1 MIGSDRNTEWTR
13 WNSFVDLEPVDL
25 FLTEGCSSMISGRN
39 VGVVLLLDRG
49 LPRGDSVVGI
59 SILSH
64 LFKESMSEANKNMR
78 EVCDLRRTRERGEAP
93 MSSGIV
99 HAVDKMVPWHKL
111 PVFLG
116 LVYLGL
122 RRHLHQ
128 EYNLINVGQ
137 TPVGTRFNP
146 ADYPY
151 RTADGKFN
159 DPFNEGVGSQ
169 NSFIGRNCPPVD
181 QKIKLLKPDP
191 MVVATKLLARRK
203 LIDTGKQFNMIAASW
218 IQFMIH
224 DWVDHLEETNQIELV
239 APKEVANECPLS
251 SFRFFKTKEVPTGF
265 FEIKT
270 GSLNSRT
277 PWWDSSAIYGSN
289 SKAMER
295 VRTYKDGKLK
305 ISEETGL
312 LLQDKAGLAIS
323 GDVRNSWVGVS
334 ALQALFIKE
343 HNAVCDALKK
353 EYDDLEDEDLY
364 RHARLVTSAVIAK
377 IHTIDWTVELLKT
390 DTLLAGMRTN
400 WYGIL
405 GKKFKDSFG
414 HVGSSILG
422 GLVGLKKPQ
431 NHGVPYS
438 ITEEF
443 TSVYRMHSLLPDQ
456 LELRD
461 IDVVSGT
468 NKSLPLVE
476 EVSFGKLI
484 GPKGEQTMSHIGFT
498 KLMVSMGHQAS
509 GALELMNYP
518 VWLRDLVPHDANG
531 YDRPDHIDLAAL
543 EIYRDR
549 ERNVARYN
557 EFRRSMFMIPIKKW
571 GDLTDDKEAIEAL
584 DDVYGGNV
592 DELDL
597 LVGLMAEK
605 KIKGFAISETAFNIF
620 LLMATRRLEADRFF
634 TSDFNET
641 TYTKKGLEWVN
652 TTESLKDVFDRHYP
666 EMTDRW
672 MNSESAFSVWD
683 SSPVAKNPIPLYLR
697 VPPS

>member
-1 MIGSDRNTEWTR
+1 MKVISSLISSVLFKFIHKDFHDIYSRMSVFDR
-13 WNSFVDLEPVDL
+13 
-25 FLTEGCSSMISGRN
+25 I
-39 VGVVLLLDRG
+39 LLL
-49 LPRGDSVVGI
+49 
-59 SILSH
+59 
-64 LFKESMSEANKNMR
+64 
-78 EVCDLRRTRERGEAP
+78 
-93 MSSGIV
+93 IV

-116 LVYLGL
+116 LAYLGL

-151 RTADGKFN
+151 RTSDGKFN

-169 NSFIGRNCPPVD
+169 NSFIGRNCPPED

-224 DWVDHLEETNQIELV
+224 DWVDHLEETKQIELV
-239 APKEVANECPLS
+239 APKEVANKCPLS

-289 SKAMER
+289 SKAMNR

-305 ISEETGL
+305 ISEKTGL
-312 LLQDKAGLAIS
+312 LLQDHDGLAIS
-323 GDVRNSWVGVS
+323 GDIRNSWVGVS

-343 HNAVCDALKK
+343 HNSVCDALKK

-390 DTLLAGMRTN
+390 DTLLAGMRAN

-422 GLVGLKKPQ
+422 GVVGMKKPQ

-461 IDVVSGT
+461 IDVVPGT
-468 NKSLPLVE
+468 NKSIPLIK

-484 GPKGEQTMSHIGFT
+484 GPKGEQTMAHIGFT

-518 VWLRDLVPHDANG
+518 VWLRDLVPHDPNG

-571 GDLTDDKEAIEAL
+571 EDLTDDKEAIEAL

-652 TTESLKDVFDRHYP
+652 TTENLKDVFDRHYP

-683 SSPVAKNPIPLYLR
+683 SPPVAKNPIPLYLR

>member
-1 MIGSDRNTEWTR
+1 MQT
-13 WNSFVDLEPVDL
+13 NS
-25 FLTEGCSSMISGRN
+25 T
-39 VGVVLLLDRG
+39 
-49 LPRGDSVVGI
+49 
-59 SILSH
+59 
-64 LFKESMSEANKNMR
+64 NKNSV
-78 EVCDLRRTRERGEAP
+78 E
-93 MSSGIV
+93 I
-99 HAVDKMVPWHKL
+99 
-111 PVFLG
+111 LG
-116 LVYLGL
+116 MAYLGL

-169 NSFIGRNCPPVD
+169 YSFIGRNCPPVD
-181 QKIKLLKPDP
+181 QKTKLLKPDP

-289 SKAMER
+289 SKAMDR

-305 ISEETGL
+305 LSEETGL
-312 LLQDKAGLAIS
+312 LLQDQDGLAIS

-422 GLVGLKKPQ
+422 GLVGMKKPQ

-438 ITEEF
+438 ITEDF

-461 IDVVSGT
+461 IDVVPGT
-468 NKSLPLVE
+468 NKSLPLIE
-476 EVSFGKLI
+476 EVSFGKLL

-518 VWLRDLVPHDANG
+518 LWLRDLVPHDPNG

-571 GDLTDDKEAIEAL
+571 EDLTDDKEAIEAL
-584 DDVYGGNV
+584 EDVYGGNV

-620 LLMATRRLEADRFF
+620 VLMATRRLEADRFF
-634 TSDFNET
+634 TSDFNEM

-652 TTESLKDVFDRHYP
+652 TTENLKEVFDRHYP
-666 EMTDRW
+666 EMTERW

-683 SSPVAKNPIPLYLR
+683 SPPVAKNPIPLYLR

>member
-1 MIGSDRNTEWTR
+1 MKVISSLISSVFLKFIHKDFHEVYSRM
-13 WNSFVDLEPVDL
+13 PV
-25 FLTEGCSSMISGRN
+25 
-39 VGVVLLLDRG
+39 LDR
-49 LPRGDSVVGI
+49 I
-59 SILSH
+59 IL
-64 LFKESMSEANKNMR
+64 L
-78 EVCDLRRTRERGEAP
+78 
-93 MSSGIV
+93 IV

-116 LVYLGL
+116 MAYLGL

-169 NSFIGRNCPPVD
+169 YSFIGRNCPPVD
-181 QKIKLLKPDP
+181 QKTKLLKPDP

-289 SKAMER
+289 SKAMDR

-305 ISEETGL
+305 LSEETGL
-312 LLQDKAGLAIS
+312 LLQDQDGLAIS

-422 GLVGLKKPQ
+422 GLVGMKKPQ

-438 ITEEF
+438 ITEDF

-461 IDVVSGT
+461 IDVVPGT
-468 NKSLPLVE
+468 NKSLPLIE
-476 EVSFGKLI
+476 EVSFGKLL

-518 VWLRDLVPHDANG
+518 LWLRDLVPHDPNG

-571 GDLTDDKEAIEAL
+571 EDLTDDKEAIEAL
-584 DDVYGGNV
+584 EDVYGGNV

-620 LLMATRRLEADRFF
+620 VLMATRRLEADRFF
-634 TSDFNET
+634 TSDFNEM

-652 TTESLKDVFDRHYP
+652 TTENLKEVFDRHYP
-666 EMTDRW
+666 EMTERW

-683 SSPVAKNPIPLYLR
+683 SPPVAKNPIPLYLR

>member
-1 MIGSDRNTEWTR
+1 MKVISSLISSVFLKFIHKDFHEVYSRM
-13 WNSFVDLEPVDL
+13 PV
-25 FLTEGCSSMISGRN
+25 
-39 VGVVLLLDRG
+39 LDR
-49 LPRGDSVVGI
+49 I
-59 SILSH
+59 IL
-64 LFKESMSEANKNMR
+64 L
-78 EVCDLRRTRERGEAP
+78 
-93 MSSGIV
+93 IV

-116 LVYLGL
+116 MAYLGL

-169 NSFIGRNCPPVD
+169 YSFIGRNCPPVD
-181 QKIKLLKPDP
+181 QKTKLLKPDP

-289 SKAMER
+289 SKAMDR

-305 ISEETGL
+305 LSEETGL
-312 LLQDKAGLAIS
+312 LLQDQDGLAIS

-334 ALQALFIKE
+334 ALQALFVKE

-422 GLVGLKKPQ
+422 GLVGMKKPQ

-438 ITEEF
+438 ITEDF

-461 IDVVSGT
+461 IDVVPGT
-468 NKSLPLVE
+468 NKSLPLIE
-476 EVSFGKLI
+476 EVSFGKLL

-518 VWLRDLVPHDANG
+518 VWLRDLVPHDPNG

-571 GDLTDDKEAIEAL
+571 EDLTDDKEAIEAL
-584 DDVYGGNV
+584 EDVYGGNV
-592 DELDL
+592 EELDL

-620 LLMATRRLEADRFF
+620 VIMATRRLEADRFF
-634 TSDFNET
+634 TSDFNEM

-652 TTESLKDVFDRHYP
+652 TTENLKDVFDRHYP
-666 EMTDRW
+666 EMTDKW

-683 SSPVAKNPIPLYLR
+683 SPPVAKNPIPLYLR
-697 VPPS
+697 VPSS

>member
-1 MIGSDRNTEWTR
+1 MKVISSLISSVFLKFIPKDFHEVYSRM
-13 WNSFVDLEPVDL
+13 PV
-25 FLTEGCSSMISGRN
+25 
-39 VGVVLLLDRG
+39 LDR
-49 LPRGDSVVGI
+49 I
-59 SILSH
+59 IL
-64 LFKESMSEANKNMR
+64 L
-78 EVCDLRRTRERGEAP
+78 
-93 MSSGIV
+93 IV

-116 LVYLGL
+116 MAYLGL

-128 EYNLINVGQ
+128 EYNLINVGE

-169 NSFIGRNCPPVD
+169 YSFIGRNCPPVD
-181 QKIKLLKPDP
+181 QKTKLLKPDP

-289 SKAMER
+289 SKAMDR

-305 ISEETGL
+305 LSEETGL
-312 LLQDKAGLAIS
+312 LLQDQDGLAIS

-334 ALQALFIKE
+334 ALQALFVKE

-422 GLVGLKKPQ
+422 GLVGMKKPQ

-438 ITEEF
+438 ITEDF

-461 IDVVSGT
+461 IDVVPGT
-468 NKSLPLVE
+468 NKSLPLIE
-476 EVSFGKLI
+476 EVSFGKLL

-518 VWLRDLVPHDANG
+518 VWLRDLVPHDPNG

-571 GDLTDDKEAIEAL
+571 EDLTDDKEAIEAL
-584 DDVYGGNV
+584 EDVYGGNV
-592 DELDL
+592 EELDL

-620 LLMATRRLEADRFF
+620 VIMATRRLEADRFF
-634 TSDFNET
+634 TSDFNEM

-652 TTESLKDVFDRHYP
+652 TTENLKDVFDRHYP
-666 EMTDRW
+666 EMTDKW

-683 SSPVAKNPIPLYLR
+683 SPPVAKNPIPLYLR
-697 VPPS
+697 VPSS

>member
-1 MIGSDRNTEWTR
+1 MKVISSLISSVFLKFIHKDFHEVYSRM
-13 WNSFVDLEPVDL
+13 PV
-25 FLTEGCSSMISGRN
+25 
-39 VGVVLLLDRG
+39 LDR
-49 LPRGDSVVGI
+49 I
-59 SILSH
+59 IL
-64 LFKESMSEANKNMR
+64 L
-78 EVCDLRRTRERGEAP
+78 
-93 MSSGIV
+93 IV

-116 LVYLGL
+116 MAYLGL

-169 NSFIGRNCPPVD
+169 YSFIGRNCPPVD
-181 QKIKLLKPDP
+181 QKTKLLKPDP

-289 SKAMER
+289 SKAMDR

-305 ISEETGL
+305 LSEETGL
-312 LLQDKAGLAIS
+312 LLQDQDGLAIS

-334 ALQALFIKE
+334 ALQALFVKE

-422 GLVGLKKPQ
+422 GLVGMKKPQ

-438 ITEEF
+438 ITEDF

-461 IDVVSGT
+461 IDVVPGT
-468 NKSLPLVE
+468 NKSLPLIE
-476 EVSFGKLI
+476 EVSFGKLL

-518 VWLRDLVPHDANG
+518 VWLRDLVPHDPNG

-571 GDLTDDKEAIEAL
+571 EDLTDDKEAIEAL
-584 DDVYGGNV
+584 EDVYGGNV
-592 DELDL
+592 EELDL

-620 LLMATRRLEADRFF
+620 VIMATRRLEADRFF
-634 TSDFNET
+634 TSDFNEM

-652 TTESLKDVFDRHYP
+652 TTESLRDVFDRHYP

-683 SSPVAKNPIPLYLR
+683 SPPVAKNPIPLYLR
-697 VPPS
+697 VPSS

>member
-1 MIGSDRNTEWTR
+1 MKVISSLISSIFLKFIHKDFHEIYSRM
-13 WNSFVDLEPVDL
+13 PV
-25 FLTEGCSSMISGRN
+25 
-39 VGVVLLLDRG
+39 LDR
-49 LPRGDSVVGI
+49 I
-59 SILSH
+59 IL
-64 LFKESMSEANKNMR
+64 L
-78 EVCDLRRTRERGEAP
+78 
-93 MSSGIV
+93 IV

-116 LVYLGL
+116 MAYLGL

-151 RTADGKFN
+151 RTADGKYN

-169 NSFIGRNCPPVD
+169 YSFIGRNCPPVD
-181 QKIKLLKPDP
+181 QKTKLLKPDP

-239 APKEVANECPLS
+239 APKEVANECPLR

-270 GSLNSRT
+270 GTLNSRT

-289 SKAMER
+289 SKAMDR

-305 ISEETGL
+305 LSEETGL
-312 LLQDKAGLAIS
+312 LLQDQDGLAIS

-422 GLVGLKKPQ
+422 GIVGMKKPQ

-438 ITEEF
+438 ITEDF

-461 IDVVSGT
+461 IDVVPGT
-468 NKSLPLVE
+468 NKSLPLIE

-518 VWLRDLVPHDANG
+518 VWFRDVVPHDPSG
-531 YDRPDHIDLAAL
+531 YDRTDHIDLAAL

-571 GDLTDDKEAIEAL
+571 EDLTDDKEAIEVL
-584 DDVYGGNV
+584 EDVYDGNV

-620 LLMATRRLEADRFF
+620 VLMATRRLEADRFF
-634 TSDFNET
+634 TSDFNEV

-652 TTESLKDVFDRHYP
+652 TTENLKDVFDRHYP

-683 SSPVAKNPIPLYLR
+683 SPPVAKNPIPLYLR
-697 VPPS
+697 VPSS

>member
-1 MIGSDRNTEWTR
+1 MKVISSLISSVFLKFIHKDFHEVYSRM
-13 WNSFVDLEPVDL
+13 PV
-25 FLTEGCSSMISGRN
+25 
-39 VGVVLLLDRG
+39 LDR
-49 LPRGDSVVGI
+49 I
-59 SILSH
+59 IL
-64 LFKESMSEANKNMR
+64 L
-78 EVCDLRRTRERGEAP
+78 
-93 MSSGIV
+93 IV

-116 LVYLGL
+116 MAYLGL

-169 NSFIGRNCPPVD
+169 YSFIGRNCPPVD
-181 QKIKLLKPDP
+181 QKTKLLKPDP

-289 SKAMER
+289 SKAMDR

-305 ISEETGL
+305 LSEETGL
-312 LLQDKAGLAIS
+312 LLQDQDGLAIS

-334 ALQALFIKE
+334 ALQALFVKE

-422 GLVGLKKPQ
+422 GLVGMKKPQ

-438 ITEEF
+438 ITEDF

-461 IDVVSGT
+461 IDVVPGT
-468 NKSLPLVE
+468 NKSLPLIE
-476 EVSFGKLI
+476 EVSFGKLL

-518 VWLRDLVPHDANG
+518 VWLRDLVPHDPNG

-571 GDLTDDKEAIEAL
+571 EDLTDDKEAIEAL
-584 DDVYGGNV
+584 EDVYGGNV
-592 DELDL
+592 EELDL

-620 LLMATRRLEADRFF
+620 VLMATRRLEADRFF
-634 TSDFNET
+634 TSDFNEM

-683 SSPVAKNPIPLYLR
+683 SPPVAKNPIPLYLR

>member
-1 MIGSDRNTEWTR
+1 MGIGSGIGVPPQGHF
-13 WNSFVDLEPVDL
+13 FVCVVGKEED
-25 FLTEGCSSMISGRN
+25 SMIIRSPERNFGRRG
-39 VGVVLLLDRG
+39 GVV
-49 LPRGDSVVGI
+49 
-59 SILSH
+59 
-64 LFKESMSEANKNMR
+64 
-78 EVCDLRRTRERGEAP
+78 
-93 MSSGIV
+93 IV

-116 LVYLGL
+116 LAYLGL

-159 DPFNEGVGSQ
+159 DPFNEGVGSES
-169 NSFIGRNCPPVD
+169 SFIGRNCPPVD

-289 SKAMER
+289 SKAMAR

-312 LLQDKAGLAIS
+312 LLQDQDGLAIS
-323 GDVRNSWVGVS
+323 GDIRNSWVGVS

-343 HNAVCDALKK
+343 HNAVCDVLKK

-422 GLVGLKKPQ
+422 GIVGMKKPQ

-461 IDVVSGT
+461 IDVVPGT
-468 NKSLPLVE
+468 NKSLPLIE
-476 EVSFGKLI
+476 EVSFGKLL

-518 VWLRDLVPHDANG
+518 VWIRDLVPHDPNG
-531 YDRPDHIDLAAL
+531 YDRPDHIYLAAL
-543 EIYRDR
+543 ERTGRGMLHDVSSFNPIIKLQVHSKVRSSNTGSNPQGPMITR
-549 ERNVARYN
+549 RVA
-557 EFRRSMFMIPIKKW
+557 
-571 GDLTDDKEAIEAL
+571 DKLIA
-584 DDVYGGNV
+584 
-592 DELDL
+592 
-597 LVGLMAEK
+597 
-605 KIKGFAISETAFNIF
+605 TANQDIF
-620 LLMATRRLEADRFF
+620 LM
-634 TSDFNET
+634 
-641 TYTKKGLEWVN
+641 
-652 TTESLKDVFDRHYP
+652 VF
-666 EMTDRW
+666 
-672 MNSESAFSVWD
+672 V
-683 SSPVAKNPIPLYLR
+683 
-697 VPPS
+697 

>member
-1 MIGSDRNTEWTR
+1 MKVISSLISSVFLKFIHKDFHEVYSRM
-13 WNSFVDLEPVDL
+13 PV
-25 FLTEGCSSMISGRN
+25 
-39 VGVVLLLDRG
+39 LDR
-49 LPRGDSVVGI
+49 I
-59 SILSH
+59 IL
-64 LFKESMSEANKNMR
+64 L
-78 EVCDLRRTRERGEAP
+78 
-93 MSSGIV
+93 IV

-116 LVYLGL
+116 MAYLGL

-169 NSFIGRNCPPVD
+169 YSFIGRNCPPVD
-181 QKIKLLKPDP
+181 QKTKLLKPDP

-289 SKAMER
+289 SKAMDR

-305 ISEETGL
+305 LSEETGL
-312 LLQDKAGLAIS
+312 LLQDQDGLAIS

-422 GLVGLKKPQ
+422 GLVGMKKPQ

-438 ITEEF
+438 ITEDF

-461 IDVVSGT
+461 IDVVPGT
-468 NKSLPLVE
+468 NKSLPLIE
-476 EVSFGKLI
+476 EVSFGKLL

-518 VWLRDLVPHDANG
+518 VWLRDLVPHDPNG

-571 GDLTDDKEAIEAL
+571 EDLTDDKEAIEAL
-584 DDVYGGNV
+584 EDVYGGNV
-592 DELDL
+592 EELDL

-620 LLMATRRLEADRFF
+620 VLMATRRLEADRFF
-634 TSDFNET
+634 TSDFNEM

-683 SSPVAKNPIPLYLR
+683 SPPVAKNPIPLYLR

>member
-1 MIGSDRNTEWTR
+1 MSVFDR
-13 WNSFVDLEPVDL
+13 
-25 FLTEGCSSMISGRN
+25 I
-39 VGVVLLLDRG
+39 LLL
-49 LPRGDSVVGI
+49 
-59 SILSH
+59 
-64 LFKESMSEANKNMR
+64 
-78 EVCDLRRTRERGEAP
+78 
-93 MSSGIV
+93 IV

-116 LVYLGL
+116 LAYLGL

-151 RTADGKFN
+151 RTSDGKFN

-169 NSFIGRNCPPVD
+169 NSFIGRNCPPED

-224 DWVDHLEETNQIELV
+224 DWVDHLEETKQIELV
-239 APKEVANECPLS
+239 APKEVANKCPLS

-289 SKAMER
+289 SKAMNR

-305 ISEETGL
+305 ISEKTGL
-312 LLQDKAGLAIS
+312 LLQDHDGLAIS
-323 GDVRNSWVGVS
+323 GDIRNSWVGVS

-343 HNAVCDALKK
+343 HNSVCDALKK

-390 DTLLAGMRTN
+390 DTLLAGMRAN

-422 GLVGLKKPQ
+422 GVVGMKKPQ

-461 IDVVSGT
+461 IDVVPGT
-468 NKSLPLVE
+468 NKSIPLIK

-484 GPKGEQTMSHIGFT
+484 GPKGEQTMAHIGFT

-518 VWLRDLVPHDANG
+518 VWLRDLVPHDPNG

-571 GDLTDDKEAIEAL
+571 EDLTDDKEAIEAL

-652 TTESLKDVFDRHYP
+652 TTENLKDVFDRHYP

-683 SSPVAKNPIPLYLR
+683 SPPVAKNPIPLYLR